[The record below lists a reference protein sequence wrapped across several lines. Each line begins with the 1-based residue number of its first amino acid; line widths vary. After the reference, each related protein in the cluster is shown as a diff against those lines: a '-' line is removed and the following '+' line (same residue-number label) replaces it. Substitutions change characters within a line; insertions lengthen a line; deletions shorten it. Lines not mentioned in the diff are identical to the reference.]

1 MILRAIKDKLV
12 FSIALQEQGVKYA
25 ATTTNDLFGAP
36 ADGILPVKK
45 TERKMYIDFLYSLL
59 RFFKYS

>member
-1 MILRAIKDKLV
+1 MKC
-12 FSIALQEQGVKYA
+12 A

-45 TERKMYIDFLYSLL
+45 TERKMYIDVLYILV
-59 RFFKYS
+59 RFFNTVEALLSDHLGNWKRWS